1 MSNLKDIKNIIDQFP
16 LDLTMEVVLADLIE
30 SGIDIEKIVLRP
42 IGLFE
47 RSHQYDIRRVELHY
61 EGKTGKIDYAYLDI
75 CREGLYDALPESLF
89 HEPLVRKSFKSKEEL
104 MEESRVQRIEE
115 QEARKFFEPFENE
128 FYQQRIALELEERR
142 ALVDFSGIL
151 FKKFWG
157 LDTDFD
163 ERQIGILLYVLPIAH
178 RIVGNLDLTA
188 LCFKAI
194 LEEAIV
200 IEKIRSEPQKVD
212 KKQLKKMGQF
222 NLGVDFVVGNQFNDT
237 LPNIEI
243 KIGPVAKAHI
253 GDYLKGGA
261 KYKTLHRLYDYFLP
275 VEAEIKTTVLVQE
288 KEKDFIL
295 KKEKND
301 LRLGYTS
308 LII

>member
-1 MSNLKDIKNIIDQFP
+1 MNNLKKIKNIINQFP

-30 SGIDIEKIVLRP
+30 SGVNVEGLILRP

-47 RSHQYDIRRVELHY
+47 RSHQYDMKNVEIHY
-61 EGKTGKIDYAYLDI
+61 DEKTGKIDYAYLDV

-104 MEESRVQRIEE
+104 MEESKVQRIEE

-128 FYQQRIALELEERR
+128 FYQQRVALELEERK
-142 ALVDFSGIL
+142 ALVDFSGTL

-194 LEEAIV
+194 LEEIIV
-200 IEKIRSEPQKVD
+200 LEKVRSEPQKVD
-212 KKQLKKMGQF
+212 KKQLKKLSQF
-222 NLGVDFVVGNQFNDT
+222 NLGVDFVVGDQFNDT

-243 KIGPVAKAHI
+243 KIGPVERNKI
-253 GDYLKGGA
+253 GNYLKGGA
-261 KYKTLHRLYDYFLP
+261 KYKILHRLYDYFLP
-275 VEAEIKTTVLVQE
+275 VEAEVKTTVLVQE
-288 KEKDFIL
+288 KEKQFKL
-295 KKEKND
+295 KNENND

-308 LII
+308 VIF